1 MGGVSLVLG
10 MVIARDRE
18 EGTVTITPEKYSR
31 SLLERYG
38 IARSNST
45 YTPGT
50 ELSLEQRG
58 KRLPSTEEK
67 QRFQAVTGIIMC

>member
-38 IARSNST
+38 IARSNSCLL
-45 YTPGT
+45 YTSDAAD
-50 ELSLEQRG
+50 E
-58 KRLPSTEEK
+58 
-67 QRFQAVTGIIMC
+67 